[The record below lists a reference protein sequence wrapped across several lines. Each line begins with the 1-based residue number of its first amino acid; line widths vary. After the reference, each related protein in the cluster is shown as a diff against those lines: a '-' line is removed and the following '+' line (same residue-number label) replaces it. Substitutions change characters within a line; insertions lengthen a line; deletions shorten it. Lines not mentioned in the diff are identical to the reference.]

1 MAVKIFLEADSSE
14 DVFNPLTIANA
25 LIETTNLTLSDLDA
39 ISRHLEIYVATTK
52 QELIFSNKGE
62 TR

>member
-1 MAVKIFLEADSSE
+1 MAIKVFIQAETPE

-25 LIETTNLTLSDLDA
+25 LIQHSGLTLNELDA

-52 QELIFSNKGE
+52 QELIFSSKGE